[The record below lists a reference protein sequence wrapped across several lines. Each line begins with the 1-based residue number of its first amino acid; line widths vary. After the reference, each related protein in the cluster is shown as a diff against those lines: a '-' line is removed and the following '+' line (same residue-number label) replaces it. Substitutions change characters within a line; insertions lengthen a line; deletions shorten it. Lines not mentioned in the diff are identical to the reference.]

1 MAVRVF
7 DRIQDIAPAAWNALS
22 GTDHPFLQHEFLA
35 ALEASG
41 SVATDTGWQPQHL
54 TVWETGADGDR
65 LSGAVPLY
73 RKQHSYGEYI
83 FDWAW
88 ANAYARAGLAY
99 YPKLVAAVPFTP
111 ATGARLLVHP
121 RAETLGTRIALIDA
135 ALALA
140 QDTGASSLH
149 WLFTRGEEAALLET
163 RGHLRRV
170 TSQFHWHNRDYRDF
184 DDYLAMFAADKR
196 KKIKR
201 ERRFVREAGVTLRV
215 VPGSE
220 LDESDWRRF
229 FEFYRT
235 TTRKHGAIAYLNLD
249 FFLRLGASM
258 PANIV
263 MIFAYRDDAVVAG
276 ALNFQGPDCLYGRY
290 WGALADFHSLHFET
304 CYYRPIEYCIEH
316 GLARFEAGAQGE
328 HKLARGLLPIET
340 YSAHWLQHP
349 QFARAVADFL
359 AREQAGM
366 EYYIDELKQHSPF
379 KKDCP

>member
-1 MAVRVF
+1 MAVRVY

-22 GTDHPFLQHEFLA
+22 GTDNPFLRHEFLA

-41 SVATDTGWQPQHL
+41 SVAVKTGWQPRHV
-54 TVWETGADGDR
+54 TVWRPAADGDK
-65 LSGAVPLY
+65 LIGATPLY
-73 RKQHSYGEYI
+73 LKNHSYGEYI

-88 ANAYARAGLAY
+88 ANAYAHAGLPY

-121 RAETLGTRIALIDA
+121 RADAQTTRIALIDA
-135 ALALA
+135 ALAQA
-140 QDTGASSLH
+140 NDTGASSLH
-149 WLFTRGEEAALLET
+149 WLFTQADEAALLET

-170 TSQFHWHNRDYRDF
+170 TSQFHWHNRGYRDF
-184 DDYLAMFAADKR
+184 DDYLAMFSADKR

-201 ERRFVREAGVTLRV
+201 ERRFVREAGVTLKV
-215 VPGSE
+215 LSGADLGE
-220 LDESDWRRF
+220 ADWERF

-235 TTRKHGAIAYLNLD
+235 TTRKHGAIAYLNRD
-249 FFLRLGASM
+249 FFLRLGAAM
-258 PANIV
+258 PAHVV
-263 MIFAYRDDAVVAG
+263 MIIAYHDDSVVAG
-276 ALNFQGPDCLYGRY
+276 TLNLRGADCLYGRY

-304 CYYRPIEYCIEH
+304 CYYRAIEYCIEH

-328 HKLARGLLPIET
+328 HKLARGLLPAQT
-340 YSAHWLQHP
+340 YSAHWLRHP

-366 EYYIDELKQHSPF
+366 EFYIDELKQHSPF